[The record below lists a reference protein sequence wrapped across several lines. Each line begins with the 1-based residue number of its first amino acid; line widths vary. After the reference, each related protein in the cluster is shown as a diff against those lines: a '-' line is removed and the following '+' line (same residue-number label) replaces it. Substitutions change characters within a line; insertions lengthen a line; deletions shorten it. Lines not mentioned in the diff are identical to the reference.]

1 MNTFKGEW
9 LSMSVR
15 AIPKNYRNLT
25 GLAASSKADKPF
37 FESTLERDFLTI
49 LEFDKD
55 VISYDVQ
62 PVKVPWVDLEG
73 RSRAYTPDVLS
84 SYAIK
89 KYSKQTVLY
98 EVKYR
103 SDLKDNWAEFKPK
116 FKAAVSYANSMG
128 WKFKL
133 MTEVEIRTTYMENA
147 RFLLPYL
154 RGDVSEDHSDMLL
167 HQLVQMRQCSIE
179 ALLKS
184 IFNDRWSQ
192 AELVP
197 TLWFLIA
204 SGRISTDL
212 NLPLTMASEIWL
224 RRSYG

>member
-1 MNTFKGEW
+1 
-9 LSMSVR
+9 MSVR
-15 AIPKNYRNLT
+15 TIPKNYRNLT
-25 GLAASSKADKPF
+25 GLAASSKAEKPF
-37 FESTLERDFLTI
+37 FESTLERDFLTL

-62 PVKVPWVDLEG
+62 PVKVSWLDIDG
-73 RSRAYTPDVLS
+73 RSRVYTPDVLA
-84 SYAIK
+84 SYSVK
-89 KYSKQTVLY
+89 KHSKQTVLY

-103 SDLKDNWAEFKPK
+103 SDLKENWTELKPK
-116 FKAAVSYANSMG
+116 FKAAISYANAMG

-133 MTEVEIRTTYMENA
+133 MTETEIRTVYMENA

-154 RGDVSEDHSDMLL
+154 REQISEEHSDIILR
-167 HQLVQMRQCSIE
+167 QLIFMRQCSINQ
-179 ALLKS
+179 LLSS
-184 IFNDRWSQ
+184 IFNDKWAQ

-212 NLPLTMASEIWL
+212 NIPLTMSSDIWL
-224 RRSYG
+224 RG